1 MLLYVELTTVP
12 QEARFILIL
21 QMRKPRPR
29 NGVFWPR
36 SLRGSKSCALRV
48 QPHAA
53 IPTCP
58 RMPPGVAVWSRSPCS
73 WPDTTTV
80 SGRPRSTV
88 LRVSLGL
95 TVPGGAAA
103 HTEACRRREGPC
115 SKRAGCKW
123 RTVGRGKQMGFA
135 VGFTSTRASVPD
147 IYLSL
152 SLLRSPRR
160 PLTAMPP
167 HAPAPLQSQT
177 SSWSAHATLACLRTG
192 GQGLGQRWA
201 PSSSEHGLAT
211 S

>member
-12 QEARFILIL
+12 QEAGFILIL

-95 TVPGGAAA
+95 IVPGG
-103 HTEACRRREGPC
+103 G
-115 SKRAGCKW
+115 G
-123 RTVGRGKQMGFA
+123 
-135 VGFTSTRASVPD
+135 STHR
-147 IYLSL
+147 
-152 SLLRSPRR
+152 SLLQERG
-160 PLTAMPP
+160 AM
-167 HAPAPLQSQT
+167 LEESRVQM
-177 SSWSAHATLACLRTG
+177 AHG
-192 GQGLGQRWA
+192 GQR
-201 PSSSEHGLAT
+201 
-211 S
+211 